1 MANVITQTQDLYRQ
15 VLLDPGTLSDGTTA
29 YIDMADV
36 HSAKFFLALGA
47 TDQTTDMKLVQAT
60 SSGGAGVKDITDA
73 AITQLSATNDNKQA
87 SIEVDPYQLDM
98 NNGFRYVAAVLDL
111 EGGTGTTGYLEVQTV
126 PKSRPVTAH
135 ADILEQVLLVG

>member
-15 VLLDPGTLSDGTTA
+15 VLLDPGTISDGTTA

-73 AITQLSATNDNKQA
+73 AIATLAATDDNKQK

-98 NNGFRYVAAVLDL
+98 NNGFRYVAAVLVL
-111 EGGTGTTGYLEVQTV
+111 AGGTGTTGYLEVQTV